1 MSSNL
6 MDTEKGGEQTQH
18 VPNHHPSNLPPSLT
32 PPTHRYEGEYT
43 DVQPHKKSGGQ
54 LGETATMT
62 DPSQTDAAK
71 QQAAARGERTAENIR
86 YGQTI
91 SEGGMSGF
99 TTGQQGGATQGGYGQ
114 VQGSAKDGGE
124 GDGDS
129 AESQRRKAGYG
140 GESDHNRE
148 VGA

>member
-1 MSSNL
+1 MQCSIPIPRDHSIAASEQNTMSSNL
-6 MDTEKGGEQTQH
+6 MDTEKGGEQTQ
-18 VPNHHPSNLPPSLT
+18 
-32 PPTHRYEGEYT
+32 YEGEYT